1 MNGEPIDCGWN
12 MWHED
17 HVYKVGPS
25 RGEVL
30 EWRMAMKNRKRRT
43 VTCTWTCLGANIS
56 EIKVAGRLGTERL
69 LPSILRRDC
78 VLLPSPQIRNVTLYY
93 LISPDCAQNCLQQGR
108 PRGDGL
114 FRWSHSCRVTPPRG
128 FSNPV

>member
-1 MNGEPIDCGWN
+1 MYLDMFGGKYLDVPQKSKWQ
-12 MWHED
+12 
-17 HVYKVGPS
+17 VGP
-25 RGEVL
+25 
-30 EWRMAMKNRKRRT
+30 N
-43 VTCTWTCLGANIS
+43 
-56 EIKVAGRLGTERL
+56 LGTERL
-69 LPSILRRDC
+69 LPSILMRNY